1 MKRPDVSTLVG
12 VSLIAAGV
20 FGGSMFL
27 AGSSAGAG
35 STVVRAVVQSHPEPA
50 RATAGIAPAAVPPAG
65 APLVAT
71 VGGGANSPA
80 VATTVIAQATVL
92 VGRVVTD
99 GDWESVQPWPVA
111 LQLRAMRVQWCE
123 SNRYGDEV
131 APDQVTGAHGEP
143 GRFQPTPANVA
154 RFPQYDPRTPR
165 GNGSIAYALYRESEQ
180 QTGDGMRPWIS
191 TRDCWEG

>member
-1 MKRPDVSTLVG
+1 MRRLDQTDAYLALCSAASVAVIVGALLSSSLVVDGSVVTNGARSSAPVVSTVP
-12 VSLIAAGV
+12 S
-20 FGGSMFL
+20 
-27 AGSSAGAG
+27 
-35 STVVRAVVQSHPEPA
+35 PA
-50 RATAGIAPAAVPPAG
+50 RSDAPAA
-65 APLVAT
+65 APLAT
-71 VGGGANSPA
+71 VGGGVNSPA
-80 VATTVIAQATVL
+80 VAQTVIAQATVL

-123 SNRYGDEV
+123 SNRDGLEV

-165 GNGSIAYALYRESEQ
+165 GNGSIAYELYRESEQ